1 MQKILKQNYLR
12 TRIIGLV
19 LCISI
24 LGCSQNENNAKHKKP
39 NILVIVVDDI
49 GYTDLGVF
57 GSEIGTPNIDKL
69 ANDGIKF
76 ANYYVAPTCSPTRAM
91 LLSGIDN
98 HLVGMGSMSGE
109 QSENQKGQP
118 GYEGYLNF
126 RVAALP
132 NILKDS
138 NYHTYMTGKWHLGY
152 EENNSPTARGFDR
165 SFALLSG
172 GAGHFNNMLPIL
184 GSKKAPYRDDGIIID
199 ALPDDFYSTEFYTEK
214 MLEYIDSNQA
224 DDKPFFGYLAYT
236 APHWPLQAPQS
247 SIEKQQGNYDHGY
260 DVIYQK
266 RLEKLK
272 ELGLVDDDIPAS
284 KNMLDDIPWDDLS
297 DEDKKRSSK
306 LMEIYAAM
314 VNDIDHNIGRLV
326 THLENIGELE
336 NTLIFFMSDNGA
348 EGHPLDQSFA
358 DYGMASH
365 LSSCCDNSYEN
376 MGQPDSYLW
385 YGSEWAR
392 VSTGPWRRFKG
403 FSSEGGIR
411 APAFIYFP
419 KFNNGTVNTS
429 YTHVKDIMPTLL
441 DLLDIDHPMDIYKQR
456 RILPMQ
462 GISILPVLLGDA
474 RNTHSE
480 NHIEGWELFGKTAI
494 RKGNWKMIQE
504 PKEDFFTWQTPLED
518 NYEWQLFN
526 LSEDP
531 SEFYDISGQH
541 PEKMQEMLEA
551 WDQYAK
557 ENGVIIPERVM
568 GF

>member
-1 MQKILKQNYLR
+1 M
-12 TRIIGLV
+12 
-19 LCISI
+19 CIPI
-24 LGCSQNENNAKHKKP
+24 LGCMQNENNTTQKKP

-57 GSEIGTPNIDKL
+57 GSEIETPNIDKL
-69 ANDGIKF
+69 ATDGIKF

-184 GSKKAPYRDDGIIID
+184 GSKKAPYRDDGVIID

-214 MLEYIDSNQA
+214 MLEYIDSNQV

-272 ELGLVDDDIPAS
+272 EFIIKGTNKA
-284 KNMLDDIPWDDLS
+284 LS
-297 DEDKKRSSK
+297 T
-306 LMEIYAAM
+306 
-314 VNDIDHNIGRLV
+314 G
-326 THLENIGELE
+326 
-336 NTLIFFMSDNGA
+336 
-348 EGHPLDQSFA
+348 
-358 DYGMASH
+358 
-365 LSSCCDNSYEN
+365 
-376 MGQPDSYLW
+376 
-385 YGSEWAR
+385 R
-392 VSTGPWRRFKG
+392 VSKVY
-403 FSSEGGIR
+403 ID
-411 APAFIYFP
+411 
-419 KFNNGTVNTS
+419 KFLAV
-429 YTHVKDIMPTLL
+429 
-441 DLLDIDHPMDIYKQR
+441 
-456 RILPMQ
+456 
-462 GISILPVLLGDA
+462 
-474 RNTHSE
+474 
-480 NHIEGWELFGKTAI
+480 
-494 RKGNWKMIQE
+494 
-504 PKEDFFTWQTPLED
+504 
-518 NYEWQLFN
+518 
-526 LSEDP
+526 
-531 SEFYDISGQH
+531 
-541 PEKMQEMLEA
+541 
-551 WDQYAK
+551 
-557 ENGVIIPERVM
+557 
-568 GF
+568 